1 MTIHSLDYT
10 LDEAEGIGAAIGAVL
25 RPGDII
31 ALSGDLGAGKTTL
44 ARAML
49 KARGLAGEAPSP
61 TFAIVQ
67 PYAPPEVDLPIAHV
81 DLYRIEDVGEL
92 IELGLDDYLYDGAL
106 LIEWPERLGDNP
118 GQMLGPDRLT
128 IEISEPAPQAAALRE
143 GGDRGLSGRVATV
156 TGAGSWEAKLKELH
170 V

>member
-1 MTIHSLDYT
+1 MTFSHPYN
-10 LDEAEGIGAAIGAVL
+10 LDEAGRIGAAIGAAL
-25 RPGDII
+25 APGDVVL
-31 ALSGDLGAGKTTL
+31 LSGDLGAGKTTL

-81 DLYRIEDVGEL
+81 DLYRIEEEGEL

-106 LIEWPERLGDNP
+106 LIEWPERLGAQGWP
-118 GQMLGPDRLT
+118 EALVLT
-128 IEISEPAPQAAALRE
+128 ISGSGDARVLTAGVPAA
-143 GGDRGLSGRVATV
+143 
-156 TGAGSWEAKLKELH
+156 WEARWPLR
-170 V
+170 

>member
-1 MTIHSLDYT
+1 MTIFSTRYD
-10 LDEAEGIGAAIGAVL
+10 LDEAERIGAVIGAALIAGDVVL
-25 RPGDII
+25 
-31 ALSGDLGAGKTTL
+31 LSGELGAGKTTL

-81 DLYRIEDVGEL
+81 DLYRIEDIDEL

-106 LIEWPERLGDNP
+106 LIEWPERLGSEGWP
-118 GQMLGPDRLT
+118 GALLLGISGEGDARVLT
-128 IEISEPAPQAAALRE
+128 
-143 GGDRGLSGRVATV
+143 ATV
-156 TGAGSWEAKLKELH
+156 PPAWGARWPLR
-170 V
+170 

>member
-1 MTIHSLDYT
+1 MTVFTYNYGLD
-10 LDEAEGIGAAIGAVL
+10 DAGRIGAAIGTALIAGDVVL
-25 RPGDII
+25 
-31 ALSGDLGAGKTTL
+31 LSGGLGAGKTTL

-81 DLYRIEDVGEL
+81 DLYRIEDSDEL

-106 LIEWPERLGDNP
+106 LIEWPERLGGEGWP
-118 GQMLGPDRLT
+118 GALLLT
-128 IEISEPAPQAAALRE
+128 ISGEGDARVLTADVPPAWGARWPLR
-143 GGDRGLSGRVATV
+143 
-156 TGAGSWEAKLKELH
+156 
-170 V
+170 

>member
-1 MTIHSLDYT
+1 MTFSHPYT
-10 LDEAEGIGAAIGAVL
+10 LDEADRIGAAIGAVL
-25 RPGDII
+25 APGDVVL
-31 ALSGDLGAGKTTL
+31 LSGDLGAGKTTL

-81 DLYRIEDVGEL
+81 DLYRIERADEL

-106 LIEWPERLGDNP
+106 LIEWPERLGAQGWP
-118 GQMLGPDRLT
+118 EALMLT
-128 IEISEPAPQAAALRE
+128 ISGSGDARVLTAEVPAA
-143 GGDRGLSGRVATV
+143 
-156 TGAGSWEAKLKELH
+156 WEARWPLR
-170 V
+170 

>member
-1 MTIHSLDYT
+1 MTFSQPYT
-10 LDEAEGIGAAIGAVL
+10 LDEAERIGAAIGAAL
-25 RPGDII
+25 RPGDVV

-67 PYAPPEVDLPIAHV
+67 PYAPPEVDLAIAHV
-81 DLYRIEDVGEL
+81 DLYRIEAEDDL

-106 LIEWPERLGDNP
+106 LIEWPERLGSQ
-118 GQMLGPDRLT
+118 GWPDALALT
-128 IEISEPAPQAAALRE
+128 ISGSGAARVLTARVPPA
-143 GGDRGLSGRVATV
+143 
-156 TGAGSWEAKLKELH
+156 WEARWPLR
-170 V
+170 

>member
-1 MTIHSLDYT
+1 MTDFSLHYD
-10 LDEAEGIGAAIGAVL
+10 LGEADRIGAAIGAALTAGDVVL
-25 RPGDII
+25 
-31 ALSGDLGAGKTTL
+31 LSGGLGAGKTTL

-81 DLYRIEDVGEL
+81 DLYRIDDADDL

-106 LIEWPERLGDNP
+106 LIEWPERLGND
-118 GQMLGPDRLT
+118 GWQDALLLRISGEGDARVLT
-128 IEISEPAPQAAALRE
+128 ASVPPAWGARWPLR
-143 GGDRGLSGRVATV
+143 
-156 TGAGSWEAKLKELH
+156 
-170 V
+170 

>member
-1 MTIHSLDYT
+1 MTPFRCDYD
-10 LDEAEGIGAAIGAVL
+10 LDEAGRIGAAIGRALAPGDAVL
-25 RPGDII
+25 
-31 ALSGDLGAGKTTL
+31 LSGDLGAGKTTL

-81 DLYRIEDVGEL
+81 DLYRIEDPGEL

-106 LIEWPERLGDNP
+106 LIEWPERLG
-118 GQMLGPDRLT
+118 GEAWPDALT
-128 IEISEPAPQAAALRE
+128 LAIS
-143 GGDRGLSGRVATV
+143 GSGDARVLTATV
-156 TGAGSWEAKLKELH
+156 PPAWEARWPLR
-170 V
+170 

>member
-1 MTIHSLDYT
+1 MTVFTATYS
-10 LDEAEGIGAAIGAVL
+10 LDEAARIGAAIGEVL
-25 RPGDII
+25 IAGDVV

-81 DLYRIEDVGEL
+81 DLYRIDDQDEL

-106 LIEWPERLGDNP
+106 LIEWPERLGSEGWPD
-118 GQMLGPDRLT
+118 MLLLT
-128 IEISEPAPQAAALRE
+128 ISGEGDARVLTASVPPAWGARWPLR
-143 GGDRGLSGRVATV
+143 
-156 TGAGSWEAKLKELH
+156 
-170 V
+170 